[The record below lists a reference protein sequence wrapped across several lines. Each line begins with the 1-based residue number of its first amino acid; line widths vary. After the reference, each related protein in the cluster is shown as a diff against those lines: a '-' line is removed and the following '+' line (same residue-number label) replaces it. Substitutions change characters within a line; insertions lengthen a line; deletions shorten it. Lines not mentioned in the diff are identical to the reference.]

1 MIELFLLGG
10 ALVAL
15 YYSHENKR
23 PESVQKKNE
32 LYGSLHE
39 NLNFNN
45 IITYLKPAFEPSK
58 FLANK
63 TSQKRVEARLESY
76 SPNPIVNKMGSNTI
90 QKYNYRSGQGSTG
103 PTARIYNKWG

>member
-39 NLNFNN
+39 NLNYNN

-63 TSQKRVEARLESY
+63 TSQKKSRSK
-76 SPNPIVNKMGSNTI
+76 IGII
-90 QKYNYRSGQGSTG
+90 Q
-103 PTARIYNKWG
+103 P